1 MTQATSLTARW
12 YERPRTI
19 EAQPREHG
27 PLIWEV
33 EGVRISL
40 GGGDTLKIESKYHG
54 SYPHQREMRVE
65 VTDAEVRFPLED
77 LVPFVLDRLDIN
89 EVAQM
94 ICGDTDARRSL
105 LEALASRYNE
115 HGIEDEDRRHWIAK
129 VQSAIHDKRLDE
141 LTTALV
147 SLERSVGQIG
157 YRAMSQIDY
166 GNVIRHEMKAAGV
179 DQDIAEAAANRY
191 KCPAYL
197 VDFSRFI
204 NVIDFGPTS
213 AWHQARDFWRN
224 QVKALFQN
232 VEVPSPEPE
241 ETPF

>member
-12 YERPRTI
+12 YQRPRTI
-19 EAQPREHG
+19 AAQPREHG
-27 PLIWEV
+27 PLTWEV

-40 GGGDTLKIESKYHG
+40 GEGDTLEIKSKYHG

-65 VTDAEVRFPLED
+65 VSDAEVRFPLED

-141 LTTALV
+141 LTGALV
-147 SLERSVGQIG
+147 SLERAVGQIG
-157 YRAMSQIDY
+157 YQAMSQVDY
-166 GNVIRHEMKAAGV
+166 SNVIRHEMKDAGV
-179 DQDIAEAAANRY
+179 DADIAEVAANRY
-191 KCPAYL
+191 KRPAYL
-197 VDFSRFI
+197 ADFSKFI
-204 NVIDFGPTS
+204 SVIDFDPKS
-213 AWHQARDFWRN
+213 AWNEARDFWRE
-224 QVKALFQN
+224 QVIALFGA
-232 VEVPSPEPE
+232 VDIPSLENQ
-241 ETPF
+241 ETSF